1 MNFHKAHSGEKLL
14 YRGTM
19 CPDGDRNF
27 ICCRGSQCCSL
38 ARLSL
43 SHSFAQT
50 SCRYISNGI
59 VSGNSHSQ
67 QVVKL
72 AISIYYTYMT
82 ANDKGHT
89 HHRRR
94 SLTEQNYN
102 IFLGRKWC
110 KTLFSV
116 QVIEA
121 VWNTSRSYV
130 GQRSRINIAPEYYYT
145 FLLLGKQL
153 VCVCVWECVR
163 LIIVSHCD
171 KPCMIFI
178 NTEFI
183 AFNFI
188 NIFCFFFCV
197 CVPVLRSASR
207 EHGVALWWAI
217 EMNLNI
223 KSIASNK
230 TRVEDS
236 FHQTRNR
243 RNEIRF
249 DSIRACHWVSRQASS
264 RKRVWSIF
272 YFFLLHS
279 FCYYRSHFILRRNY
293 HSLSPSFSPMWC
305 VLCGRLSS
313 VVVVIIMCV
322 FHVQL
327 RAVHSTRSAVSTFSD
342 CIWQMTNEYYYHFR
356 DCGFSFY

>member
-43 SHSFAQT
+43 SHSCAQT

-72 AISIYYTYMT
+72 AIYYTYMT

-130 GQRSRINIAPEYYYT
+130 GQSAKRSRINIAPEYYYT

-153 VCVCVWECVR
+153 VCVCVCESVYGWSLSATATSR
-163 LIIVSHCD
+163 AWFSSIQNLSLSTSLTY
-171 KPCMIFI
+171 F
-178 NTEFI
+178 
-183 AFNFI
+183 AS
-188 NIFCFFFCV
+188 FFFCV
-197 CVPVLRSASR
+197 CAGAS
-207 EHGVALWWAI
+207 
-217 EMNLNI
+217 
-223 KSIASNK
+223 
-230 TRVEDS
+230 
-236 FHQTRNR
+236 
-243 RNEIRF
+243 
-249 DSIRACHWVSRQASS
+249 
-264 RKRVWSIF
+264 
-272 YFFLLHS
+272 
-279 FCYYRSHFILRRNY
+279 
-293 HSLSPSFSPMWC
+293 
-305 VLCGRLSS
+305 
-313 VVVVIIMCV
+313 
-322 FHVQL
+322 
-327 RAVHSTRSAVSTFSD
+327 
-342 CIWQMTNEYYYHFR
+342 
-356 DCGFSFY
+356 